1 MDARTT
7 RRTLLARAGALL
19 AAGALAACAPDGAR
33 RQADPSA
40 SPSTDRTPT
49 RTPSATATAAPTPTP
64 TWTRAAVTRRPL
76 PAGTVTALPTG
87 TPGIAWTVDD
97 GASPA
102 VVAAYAAFA
111 AETGTRLTFF
121 VNGVRPSW
129 TEHAD
134 VLRPLVES
142 GQVQIGNH
150 TWDHPALTK
159 LSDQAIEDELM
170 RNHDFIQR
178 TFGVDAR
185 PYFRPPY
192 GYHDARVDAAAARVG
207 YTTPLLWYGT
217 LADSGDIDAGQI
229 VGFADQWFTAGRIVI
244 GHANHPGTIGALPR
258 LGRLLRERRLGT
270 YTLDDVFLR

>member
-1 MDARTT
+1 MDHRTT
-7 RRTLLARAGALL
+7 RRTLLAGAGALL
-19 AAGALAACAPDGAR
+19 ATSALSACSPATPRRVTAPSRSATPVAPDADADADADGLTDLDGAVDHE
-33 RQADPSA
+33 A
-40 SPSTDRTPT
+40 
-49 RTPSATATAAPTPTP
+49 AAPGRHGD
-64 TWTRAAVTRRPL
+64 RAP
-76 PAGTVTALPTG
+76 PG

-97 GASPA
+97 GASSD
-102 VVAAYAAFA
+102 VVGAYVRFA
-111 AETGTRLTFF
+111 RETGTRLTFF

-134 VLRPLVES
+134 ALRPLIES

-150 TWDHPALTK
+150 TWDHPALTG
-159 LSDQAIEDELM
+159 LSDQAIEDELT
-170 RNHDFIQR
+170 RNHEFIEH

-217 LADSGDIDAGQI
+217 LADSGDIGAGQI

-258 LGRLLRERRLGT
+258 LGRLLRQRRLAT
-270 YTLDDVFLR
+270 YTLDDVFSR